1 MDTGMLHLHN
11 FFRWLIV
18 LFALLTLIK
27 GASGLNGK
35 KAFTKADKRWSM
47 FLMICADI
55 QLLLGL
61 YLYYAKGWLDVISNG
76 AAMANK
82 YNRFFSVEHTTGMLI
97 GIILIHLGY
106 SSAKNVKLPDA
117 MRYKRMFWYTLI
129 AVIVIV
135 ATVPWPFREVVGRP
149 WFPGMH

>member
-1 MDTGMLHLHN
+1 MATGMLHLHN
-11 FFRWLIV
+11 LLRWLIV

-27 GASGLNGK
+27 GISGMSNK
-35 KAFTKADKRWSM
+35 KAFTKADKRWSL

-61 YLYYAKGWLDVISNG
+61 YLYVSKGWMEVLQNG

-82 YNRFFSVEHTTGMLI
+82 YNRFWSVEHLSGMLI
-97 GIILIHLGY
+97 GIFLIHLGY
-106 SSAKNVKLPDA
+106 SAAKNVKLPDA
-117 MRYKRMFWYTLI
+117 MRFKRMFWYTLV

-135 ATVPWPFREVVGRP
+135 ATVPWPFREGLGHHP
-149 WFPGMH
+149 LFPGM